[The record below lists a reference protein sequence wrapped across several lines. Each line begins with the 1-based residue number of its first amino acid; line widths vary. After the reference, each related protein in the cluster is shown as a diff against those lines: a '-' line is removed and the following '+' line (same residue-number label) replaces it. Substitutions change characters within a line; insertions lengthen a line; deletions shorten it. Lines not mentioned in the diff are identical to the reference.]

1 MRCERRPNNEDAETI
16 AYTFHFQ
23 IANNGGRQACSV
35 AVRAPTIQDATTFF
49 RQNWPMIESLAR
61 DGLVS
66 KSDDDRTIRLAM
78 PGYQGPA

>member
-1 MRCERRPNNEDAETI
+1 MRCERRPSNQDAETT

-23 IANNGGRQACSV
+23 IANNGGRRACSV
-35 AVRAPTIQDATTFF
+35 AVQAPTIHDATTFF